1 MVVGDLVIL
10 TGCRTTGFKD
20 GQIGIIT
27 KIEPVGELFSIYWVL
42 MSEGEVPMWD
52 NEFEVLNER
61 RGSDNSNV

>member
-52 NEFEVLNER
+52 NEFEVLDEK
-61 RGSDNSNV
+61 RGFGSSNV